1 MGILDKLKSL
11 GGRRGGQSGKRGSS
25 GGTQSKRSQGDY
37 ESLPGGASG
46 NEAAATNPKRAL
58 ELAD

>member
-1 MGILDKLKSL
+1 MGILQKLKQM
-11 GGRRGGQSGKRGSS
+11 GGRRKGSAKGSS
-25 GGTQSKRSQGDY
+25 RDSDRSKRAQGGN

-46 NEAAATNPKRAL
+46 KEAASTNPQRAL

>member
-1 MGILDKLKSL
+1 MGIFDKLKQL
-11 GGRRGGQSGKRGSS
+11 GKRKDESGKRGSS
-25 GGTQSKRSQGDY
+25 DRRSKRSQGEY

-46 NEAAATNPKRAL
+46 KEAASTNPQRAL